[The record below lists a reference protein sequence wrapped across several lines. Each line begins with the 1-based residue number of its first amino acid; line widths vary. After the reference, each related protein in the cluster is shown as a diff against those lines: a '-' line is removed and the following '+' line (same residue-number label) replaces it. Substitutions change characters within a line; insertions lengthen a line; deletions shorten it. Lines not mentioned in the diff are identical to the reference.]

1 VTSTDTRTR
10 TAVERPRGFR
20 PDIEGMRAVAILLVL
35 IYHAGLPFLP
45 GGFVGVDV
53 FFVISGFLITGLLI
67 KELET
72 KGRVSLP
79 RFYARRARRLLPA
92 TALVLVVTTILTWL
106 STSVVHWRTFGL
118 DVVGA
123 ATYVVNW
130 VLAGRAVD
138 YLAEDV
144 GVSPVQHFWSLAV
157 EEQFYIVWPLLLIAV
172 GWWVSRRSGARL
184 RPVMTVAILLVIV
197 PSFLWSVHL
206 TGANPERAFFVSTTR
221 LWELGIGA
229 FVAIGSVLWTRIPRG
244 VSIPLGWVGL
254 VAVLLSG
261 VLIDS
266 ATAWPGYAA
275 LLPTL
280 GSAAVI
286 VAGFT
291 SGPAGPAGILSRPA
305 AVWVGGLSYS
315 LYLWHWPLLVS
326 ASAYWD
332 GLSPLAGTA
341 VALLSIVPAYLSYR
355 FVENPIRFSRQLS
368 ASNRLTLSLGANFS
382 AIGVVAG
389 LILVLAVPT
398 VQSGGTAG
406 GPAQGAAAIVDGR
419 GADEPGAGRGN
430 DDDRAT
436 GGTGAD
442 DESEATRPGTVA
454 SLAHVT
460 GFVPAATEATEDLPP
475 GYGDRCQVDQISPEP
490 IRCEFG
496 DPEGDVTI
504 ALVGDSKIIQWQS
517 PLNEI
522 AKEHGW
528 KIVAWTKSAC
538 GFHTGMQ
545 VAKGELYTSCA
556 EWNERV
562 MDLVIE
568 LDPDLVLTT
577 HRVSEALEDVNDL
590 DSRST
595 EAMVEGITEAWQELK
610 DHGIPVL
617 AMLDN
622 PSPGISVYECVAENP
637 DNLAACT
644 FDKQQGIE
652 SSTAPEFL
660 EAAERVPGTRTVD
673 VRDAICPEDTC
684 VPVIGGVLVYR
695 QTSHITDTYARTLK
709 PVLEDALVPAV
720 EELAG

>member
-1 VTSTDTRTR
+1 MTSTDTRTR

-35 IYHAGLPFLP
+35 VYHAGLPFLP

-72 KGRVSLP
+72 NGRVSLP
-79 RFYARRARRLLPA
+79 RFYARRAKRLLPA
-92 TALVLVVTTILTWL
+92 TALVLVATTILTWL

-157 EEQFYIVWPLLLIAV
+157 EEQFYIVWPLLLIGV
-172 GWWVSRRSGARL
+172 GWWVSRRRGARL

-197 PSFLWSVHL
+197 PSFLWSVYL

-229 FVAIGSVLWTRIPRG
+229 FVAIGSMVWTRIPRS
-244 VSIPLGWVGL
+244 VSIPMGWAGL
-254 VAVLLSG
+254 AAVVLSG
-261 VLIDS
+261 VMIDS
-266 ATAWPGYAA
+266 STAWPGYAA

-286 VAGFT
+286 IAGFT

-341 VALLSIVPAYLSYR
+341 VALLSVVPAYLSYR
-355 FVENPIRFSRQLS
+355 FVENPIRFSRRLS
-368 ASNRLTLSLGANFS
+368 ASNRLTLSVGANFS
-382 AIGVVAG
+382 AVGVVAG
-389 LILVLAVPT
+389 LLLMLAVPSAQT
-398 VQSGGTAG
+398 GGTAG
-406 GPAQGAAAIVDGR
+406 GPVQGASAIVEGRSADDQEAGRENEDGR
-419 GADEPGAGRGN
+419 SPDAAGG
-430 DDDRAT
+430 DD
-436 GGTGAD
+436 
-442 DESEATRPGTVA
+442 ATRPGTVA
-454 SLAHVT
+454 SLAHIT
-460 GFVPAATEATEDLPP
+460 GFVPAATAATEDVPA
-475 GYGDRCQVDQISPEP
+475 GYGDRCQVDQVSPDP

-517 PLNEI
+517 PLDEI
-522 AKEHGW
+522 AKEQGW
-528 KIVAWTKSAC
+528 RIVAWTKSAC
-538 GFHTGMQ
+538 GFHSGMQ

-556 EWNERV
+556 EWNEQV

-577 HRVSEALEDVNDL
+577 HRVNEALEDVNDL
-590 DSRST
+590 GSRST
-595 EAMVEGITEAWQELK
+595 DAMVAAITESWQELK
-610 DHGIPVL
+610 DNGIPVL

-637 DNLAACT
+637 DNLEACT
-644 FDKQQGIE
+644 FDKQQGIA
-652 SSTAPEFL
+652 SSTALQYL
-660 EAAERVPGTRTVD
+660 EAAERVPGTRTLD
-673 VRDAICPEDTC
+673 VRDAICPEETC

-709 PVLEDALVPAV
+709 PVLEEELVRGV